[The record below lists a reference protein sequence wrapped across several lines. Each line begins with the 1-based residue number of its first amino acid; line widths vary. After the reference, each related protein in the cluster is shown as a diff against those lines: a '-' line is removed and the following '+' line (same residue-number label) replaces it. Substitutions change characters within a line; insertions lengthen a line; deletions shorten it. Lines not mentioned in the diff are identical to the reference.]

1 MKNKIIIFISFVA
14 IFLISALLIKNNH
27 SEITP
32 KELDNLSL
40 VVNQVFQ
47 SRAQQSNSAPLANSK
62 SNSQSIMAV
71 IYKKPD
77 TTWFIKA
84 KGLTAKIDQQSAT
97 FSQLFLTELKFDN
110 NQQPDFSHIPESY
123 RSQSSQTMRVATFN
137 LNGLEVSVTKLTGSQ
152 NIPAN
157 IARWRNQLSLP
168 KDAPEFVKYQDNNQT
183 ILVRLDQ
190 STSTSKPNNTP
201 QPPQKENLQDFL
213 SVTLSDNWQQLDDS
227 SGMASGK
234 FQLNDQGE
242 LYEVAVLRLPASV
255 PLETIL
261 GIWKERAKIPLD
273 TVIPT
278 VEFNSKHQQTWQ
290 LIAMNNQQFDLLVA
304 VNKGPNKYTF
314 LRISNGKQLTE
325 TAKSEFKKLLD
336 NIKVTK
342 S

>member
-1 MKNKIIIFISFVA
+1 MKNKIIIFISFVVM
-14 IFLISALLIKNNH
+14 FLISALLIKNNH
-27 SEITP
+27 SQITP

-47 SRAQQSNSAPLANSK
+47 SRSQQTNSTPTTNST

-77 TTWFIKA
+77 ITWFIKA
-84 KGLTAKIDQQSAT
+84 KGLTSQIDQQSVT

-110 NQQPDFSHIPESY
+110 TQQPDFSHIPESY
-123 RSQSSQTMRVATFN
+123 RSQSNQAMRVATFN
-137 LNGLEVSVTKLTGSQ
+137 LNGLEVSVTKLAGEQ

-168 KDAPEFVKYQDNNQT
+168 EDAPEFVKYQDNNQT

-190 STSTSKPNNTP
+190 PSSNQKLSGTP
-201 QPPQKENLQDFL
+201 QAPEKENLQDFL
-213 SVTLSDNWQQLDDS
+213 SVTLSDNWQQLNDN

-261 GIWKERAKIPLD
+261 GIWKEKAKISPD
-273 TVIPT
+273 TVIPK
-278 VEFNSKHQQTWQ
+278 VEFESKHQQTWH

-336 NIKVTK
+336 SIKVIK